1 MLDTIGERDLLSDV
15 MATETSISW
24 VPTVRIK
31 LISNPN
37 SGHNRKNPKHI
48 EKLSQILGDK
58 VDLPRLEELDS
69 TIEQYK
75 KDKLDILAI
84 AGGDGTIHQV
94 FSAVRRV
101 YKNDSWPKIA
111 LLTSGTMNNIARNVG
126 VRKKSEPQLASI
138 MNALKKNAP
147 LKTSIHHPLLFG
159 EDKAGFIFGQG
170 GVPHVLEEYEKGGNT
185 SQTKAAILL
194 TKTILSALVNG
205 PFVRKMFAP
214 MDIDIFADGQKQHH
228 TRYTVSVLSSIS
240 DVGFGFR
247 PCYAPL
253 KNHTIAQFIGFTR
266 HPIFTAF
273 CLPKIRLALPINSKS
288 VQDSVGKKFTLIPKE
303 DMLYTIDGDLYTC
316 ASVLEIHVGP
326 AVEFVI

>member
-1 MLDTIGERDLLSDV
+1 MLDTIGERGLLSDV

-24 VPTVRIK
+24 VPTVQIK

-58 VDLPRLEELDS
+58 VDVPRLEDLDS

-75 KDKLDILAI
+75 KNQLDILAV
-84 AGGDGTIHQV
+84 AGGDGTIHQTL
-94 FSAVRRV
+94 SAVHRV
-101 YKNDSWPKIA
+101 YKKDSWPKIA

-126 VRKKSEPQLASI
+126 VRKKAEPQLASI
-138 MNALKKNAP
+138 MNTIKRDSP
-147 LKTSIHHPLLFG
+147 VQTSIHHPLIFG
-159 EDKAGFIFGQG
+159 DDKAGFIFGQG
-170 GVPHVLEEYEKGGNT
+170 GIPHILEEYEKGGNT
-185 SQTKAAILL
+185 SQTKAVLLL
-194 TKTILSALVNG
+194 TRTIISALVNG
-205 PFVRKMFAP
+205 TFAKKMFAP
-214 MDIDIFADGQKQHH
+214 MEIDILADGKKQHH

-253 KNHTIAQFIGFTR
+253 KNPKIAQFVGFTR

-273 CLPKIRLALPINSKS
+273 CLPKIRLARPINSKS
-288 VQDSVGKKFTLIPKE
+288 VQDSLGKEFILKPTE
-303 DMLYTIDGDLYTC
+303 EMMYTIDGDLYTC
-316 ASVLEIHVGP
+316 TNELNIRVGP

>member
-1 MLDTIGERDLLSDV
+1 MQ
-15 MATETSISW
+15 
-24 VPTVRIK
+24 IK

-48 EKLSQILGDK
+48 EKLSQILGKK
-58 VDLPRLEELDS
+58 VDLPSLDELDS
-69 TIEQYK
+69 TIAKYK
-75 KDKLDILAI
+75 EEKLEILAI

-94 FSAVRRV
+94 LSAVHRV
-101 YKNDSWPKIA
+101 YENNPWPKIA

-126 VRKKSEPQLASI
+126 VRKKAEPQLASI
-138 MNALKKNAP
+138 MEALQKNT
-147 LKTSIHHPLLFG
+147 LKTNIHHPLLFG

-194 TKTILSALVNG
+194 TRTILSALVNG
-205 PFVRKMFAP
+205 PFVRRMFAP
-214 MDIDIFADGQKQHH
+214 MDIDIHADGKKLHH

-253 KNHTIAQFIGFTR
+253 KNHKIAQFIGFTR

-273 CLPKIRLALPINSKS
+273 CLPKIRLAMPINSKS
-288 VQDSVGKKFTLIPKE
+288 VQDSVGTEFILTPKE
-303 DMLYTIDGDLYTC
+303 EMLYTIDGDLYTC
-316 ASVLEIHVGP
+316 AGDLVIRVGP

>member
-1 MLDTIGERDLLSDV
+1 MQ
-15 MATETSISW
+15 
-24 VPTVRIK
+24 IK

-48 EKLSQILGDK
+48 EKLSQILGKK
-58 VDLPRLEELDS
+58 VDLPSLNDLDS
-69 TIEQYK
+69 TILQYK
-75 KDKLDILAI
+75 KEKLGILAI

-94 FSAVRRV
+94 LSAVRRV
-101 YKNDSWPKIA
+101 YKNDPWPKIA
-111 LLTSGTMNNIARNVG
+111 LLASGTMNNVARNVG
-126 VRKKSEPQLASI
+126 VRKKAEPQLASI
-138 MNALKKNAP
+138 METLQKNAP
-147 LKTSIHHPLLFG
+147 IQTNIHHPLLFG

-170 GVPHVLEEYEKGGNT
+170 GVSHILEEYEKGGNT

-194 TKTILSALVNG
+194 TRTIFSALING
-205 PFVRKMFAP
+205 AFVRKMFAP
-214 MDIDIFADGQKQHH
+214 MDIDIHVDGKKIHH

-288 VQDSVGKKFTLIPKE
+288 VQDSVGKEFILKPKE
-303 DMLYTIDGDLYTC
+303 EMLYTIDGDLYTC
-316 ASVLEIHVGP
+316 NELVIRVGP

>member
-1 MLDTIGERDLLSDV
+1 MQ
-15 MATETSISW
+15 
-24 VPTVRIK
+24 IK

-48 EKLSQILGDK
+48 EKLSQILGEK
-58 VDLPRLEELDS
+58 VDLPSLNELDS
-69 TIEQYK
+69 TIEKYK
-75 KDKLDILAI
+75 KEKLDILAI

-94 FSAVRRV
+94 LSAVHRV
-101 YKNDSWPKIA
+101 YKNESWPKIA

-126 VRKKSEPQLASI
+126 VRKKAEPQLASI
-138 MNALKKNAP
+138 MDTIRKKSPVQTN
-147 LKTSIHHPLLFG
+147 IHHPLLFG
-159 EDKAGFIFGQG
+159 DDKAGFIFGQG

-185 SQTKAAILL
+185 SKTKAVVLL
-194 TKTILSALVNG
+194 TRTILSALVNG
-205 PFVRKMFAP
+205 SFVRKMFSP
-214 MDIDIFADGQKQHH
+214 MDIDIFADGKKLHH

-253 KNHTIAQFIGFTR
+253 KNRTIAQFIGFTR

-273 CLPKIRLALPINSKS
+273 CLPKIRLAMPINSTS
-288 VQDSVGKKFTLIPKE
+288 VQDSVGKEFILTPKE
-303 DMLYTIDGDLYTC
+303 DMLYTIDGDLYTI
-316 ASVLEIHVGP
+316 ASDLIIRVGP